1 MKDYYQFLG
10 VNKDA
15 TADEIKSA
23 YRKLS
28 KKFHPDVNDGDK
40 FFEERFKE
48 IQEAYEILSNPVR
61 KNSYDAQQGYKSETR
76 SREQESKPKTEPD
89 FNRSSPPPQQPNSA
103 HQEAP
108 TSPKP
113 KKSRSNVWGIVI
125 FVLVGGFIHA
135 VVKSLN
141 KNQNTYV
148 TPIETAYTPNTAT
161 PESISPIEPVKKV
174 KAGKTASIS
183 ALLRGTWVGT
193 AYQYD
198 IGETWDVKLVSKKGR
213 YTIKYPSL
221 GCGGKWILI
230 ESSSDKMVFQEQIS
244 YGAETCNNGGTIVIT
259 IDDSEELKLSY
270 YYPDLNTLNA
280 SGNLRKL

>member
-48 IQEAYEILSNPVR
+48 IQEAYEVLSNPVR
-61 KNSYDAQQGYKSETR
+61 KSSYDAQHGFKGETQ
-76 SREQESKPKTEPD
+76 SREPQSKPKTESD
-89 FNRSSPPPQQPNSA
+89 FNRSPPSPKQPNNV
-103 HQEAP
+103 HQEP
-108 TSPKP
+108 STPPKP
-113 KKSRSNVWGIVI
+113 KKSNSNVWGIVI

-135 VVKSLN
+135 VFKNLN
-141 KNQNTYV
+141 KKQSTYT
-148 TPIETAYTPNTAT
+148 TPIETAYTPTNNI
-161 PESISPIEPVKKV
+161 PVSIVPVEPVKKA
-174 KAGKTASIS
+174 KASKTTSIS

-198 IGETWDVKLVSKKGR
+198 ISETWDIKLVSKKGK

-230 ESSSDKMVFQEQIS
+230 ESNSDKMVFQEKIS

-259 IDDSEELKLSY
+259 FDNSDELKLSY

>member
-48 IQEAYEILSNPVR
+48 IQEAYEVLSNPVR
-61 KNSYDAQQGYKSETR
+61 KSSYDAQQGFKSETQ
-76 SREQESKPKTEPD
+76 SRGEQSKPKTESD
-89 FNRSSPPPQQPNSA
+89 FNRSPPPPQQPNNV
-103 HQEAP
+103 HQEP
-108 TSPKP
+108 STPPKA
-113 KKSRSNVWGIVI
+113 KKSNANVWGIVI

-135 VVKSLN
+135 VFKNLN

-148 TPIETAYTPNTAT
+148 TPIETAYTPTNTT
-161 PESISPIEPVKKV
+161 TESISPIETVKKS
-174 KAGKTASIS
+174 KAIKTTSIA

-193 AYQYD
+193 AYQ
-198 IGETWDVKLVSKKGR
+198 
-213 YTIKYPSL
+213 
-221 GCGGKWILI
+221 
-230 ESSSDKMVFQEQIS
+230 
-244 YGAETCNNGGTIVIT
+244 
-259 IDDSEELKLSY
+259 
-270 YYPDLNTLNA
+270 
-280 SGNLRKL
+280 